1 MKQNIYS
8 EQQQAEKLAELGS
21 QLSRCRQEQDLTLE
35 QVAAK
40 TMMQVRT
47 LRAIE
52 KGDLS
57 QLPEPIYIR
66 GFILRFAEALG
77 LDGATLADA
86 FPTEPILKA
95 NSPSW
100 KDLPGAQ
107 LRPIHLYVLYVAVIA
122 VAVSALSYFL
132 NRSGSPTSA
141 TLNPPISS
149 PVVPMSSPLAP
160 LPSLPNRA
168 ASPSADPRAIASP
181 TATPVASPTPLP
193 MPTTTG
199 KPIEVS
205 LTLTGQSWLQVIVD
219 GKTVFEGILSEGS
232 QRTWGGDKKIELRSG
247 NAGAVQVSVNGGEPK
262 PMGKGPT
269 VEELTL
275 TPKTIAA
282 ATTPTTTTPA
292 TNGAVTP
299 RPSSPN

>member
-1 MKQNIYS
+1 MRQNIYS
-8 EQQQAEKLAELGS
+8 EQQQAERLAELGS

-35 QVAAK
+35 QVAAR

-86 FPTEPILKA
+86 FPTEPIIKA

-122 VAVSALSYFL
+122 VAVSALSYFV
-132 NRSGSPTSA
+132 NRSTPNTAALSSPPPALPSGAPRSPTA
-141 TLNPPISS
+141 N
-149 PVVPMSSPLAP
+149 V
-160 LPSLPNRA
+160 
-168 ASPSADPRAIASP
+168 DPRAIASP
-181 TATPVASPTPLP
+181 NASPTANPIAAATP
-193 MPTTTG
+193 SPVPTTTG

-205 LTLTGQSWLQVIVD
+205 LMLKGQSWLRVEVD
-219 GKTVFEGILSEGS
+219 DKTVFEGILSEGS
-232 QRTWGGDKKIELRSG
+232 QRTWGGTKEITLRSG
-247 NAGAVQVSVNGGEPK
+247 NAGAVLVSVNGGEPK
-262 PMGKGPT
+262 PMGERSA
-269 VEELTL
+269 VEELTV

-282 ATTPTTTTPA
+282 AANPTTTPPA
-292 TNGAVTP
+292 TNGTVAPPVV
-299 RPSSPN
+299 RPN